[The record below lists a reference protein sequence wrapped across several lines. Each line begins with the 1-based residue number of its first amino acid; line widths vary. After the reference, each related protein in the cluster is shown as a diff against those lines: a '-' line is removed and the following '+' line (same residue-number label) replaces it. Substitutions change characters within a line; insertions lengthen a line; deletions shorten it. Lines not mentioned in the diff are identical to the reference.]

1 MENWKVIKEYPR
13 YSVSDNG
20 RVKNNISG
28 KIISQRQATNGYM
41 RVNVRTGIE
50 KYEKPITLSVH
61 RLVAEYFLPKIDGKE
76 YVNHIDCDKTNNNV
90 ANLEWCTAKENSIH
104 AYNSK
109 PLYRDKCNSNIIK
122 AQECCRKRIL
132 AYKDGLLIGEYE
144 SIKQAS
150 KDLNIS
156 IKTIYNSLHN
166 KHNNKNGYVF
176 AEGVV

>member
-20 RVKNNISG
+20 RVKNNISD

-41 RVNVRTGIE
+41 RVNVRTGQT

-109 PLYRDKCNSNIIK
+109 SLYRDKCNDNIIK
-122 AQECCRKRIL
+122 AQDCCKKHISV
-132 AYKDGLLIGEYE
+132 YKDGFLIGEYE

-150 KDLNIS
+150 KYLNIS
-156 IKTIYNSLHN
+156 IKTIYNGLHN
-166 KHNNKNGYVF
+166 KHSNKNGYVF
-176 AEGVV
+176 VEEVV

>member
-20 RVKNNISG
+20 RVKNNASN

-41 RVNVRTGIE
+41 RVNVRTGAE

-61 RLVAEYFLPKIDGKE
+61 RLVAEYFLPKVDGKE
-76 YVNHIDCDKTNNNV
+76 YVNHKDCDKTNNF
-90 ANLEWCTAKENSIH
+90 ASNLEWCTAKENSIH
-104 AYNSK
+104 AYKSK
-109 PLYRDKCNSNIIK
+109 PIYRDKRNSNIAK
-122 AQECCRKRIL
+122 AQDCCKKKIL
-132 AYKDGLLIGEYE
+132 AYKDNVLIGEYE
-144 SIKQAS
+144 SIRQAS

-156 IKTIYNSLHN
+156 VKTIYNCLHN

-176 AEGVV
+176 KGVI

>member
-1 MENWKVIKEYPR
+1 MENWKVIIEYPR

-20 RVKNNISG
+20 RVKNNSSN

-41 RVNVRTGIE
+41 RVNVRAGTE

-61 RLVAEYFLPKIDGKE
+61 RLVAEYFLPKVDGKE
-76 YVNHIDCDKTNNNV
+76 YVNHKDCDKTNNFV
-90 ANLEWCTAKENSIH
+90 SNLEWCTAKENSIH

-109 PLYRDKCNSNIIK
+109 SAYRDKCNSNIAK
-122 AQECCRKRIL
+122 AQECCKKHIV
-132 AYKDGLLIGEYE
+132 AYKDNIIIGEYE

-150 KDLNIS
+150 ECLNIS
-156 IKTIYNSLHN
+156 IKTIYNCLHN

-176 AEGVV
+176 KEVV

>member
-1 MENWKVIKEYPR
+1 MENWKVIIEYPR

-41 RVNVRTGIE
+41 RVNVRTGAE

-104 AYNSK
+104 AYESK
-109 PLYRDKCNSNIIK
+109 PLYRNKCNRNIVK
-122 AQECCRKRIL
+122 AQEICKKRIL
-132 AYKDGLLIGEYE
+132 AYKDGVFIGEYE
-144 SIKQAS
+144 SIRNAAKA
-150 KDLNIS
+150 LGVS
-156 IKTIYNSLHN
+156 IKTIYNCLHDKHKN
-166 KHNNKNGYVF
+166 KHGYSF
-176 AEGVV
+176 KEVV